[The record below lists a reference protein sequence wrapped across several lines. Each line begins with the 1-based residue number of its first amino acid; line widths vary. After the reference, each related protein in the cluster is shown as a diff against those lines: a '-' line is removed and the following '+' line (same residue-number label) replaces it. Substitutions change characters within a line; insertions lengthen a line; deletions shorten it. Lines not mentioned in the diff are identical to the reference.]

1 MSLSKRI
8 ALVTGANKGIGL
20 RLVEKLADAGLKVYL
35 ASRDA
40 ERGRLALDSLR
51 QGERDIRM
59 LGLDVTDEASLHQ
72 AAAYLTETEG
82 RLDILVNNAGAA
94 LDRASPTE
102 ANLKLLRATFEVNVF
117 GVIATT
123 QVFMPL
129 LRQSALPVIVNV
141 SSDMGSLGLHSNP
154 AFEFF
159 KFNSLAYNASKTALN
174 AFTVMLAK
182 ELKEQGFK
190 VNSVNPGFTATD
202 LNGYRGYGTVDE
214 AASTL
219 FKYAMLDA
227 SGPTGGYFDRNGTLP
242 W

>member
-1 MSLSKRI
+1 
-8 ALVTGANKGIGL
+8 
-20 RLVEKLADAGLKVYL
+20 
-35 ASRDA
+35 
-40 ERGRLALDSLR
+40 
-51 QGERDIRM
+51 
-59 LGLDVTDEASLHQ
+59 
-72 AAAYLTETEG
+72 
-82 RLDILVNNAGAA
+82 
-94 LDRASPTE
+94 
-102 ANLKLLRATFEVNVF
+102 F

-219 FKYAMLDA
+219 FKYAML
-227 SGPTGGYFDRNGTLP
+227 
-242 W
+242 